1 MAIQNNYNNY
11 IKRQK
16 QNSTGNFRDKIKNS
30 LGGVAVGNATAKKT
44 PSMMGQTGQ
53 VKTVGTLG
61 VNNAPKPVTT
71 PTTPQPTVQ
80 DPVSQRKPYEM
91 SERIFTPQTTPNVLE
106 STTQAHNTT
115 SAPTTPQAITTTPN
129 TAPVGMVSQSE
140 ISRALNVEPT
150 EPMTVSDVVQI
161 NEIASNPQ
169 VQSRAYSSGKTPQQ
183 LAQELL
189 EQQKEQMRKDWE
201 LKQQELEMQKNQAQQ
216 SYDQS
221 LKDADKTYQETN
233 DTLNEARYKQQKEL
247 AISGESRGIQYSPQQ
262 LGLEQVANI
271 NHNKNLAEASNKRN
285 ELLNNLSIQLGQAM
299 ANINLGL
306 QNATNEYN
314 KALGTLTSD
323 YQKQMMDW
331 EWDEQKTAEER
342 KWQEE
347 QAQKDRDFQK
357 MMQELS
363 QQWQAEQN
371 ALDRAQGKSGGG
383 YGGYSYGGRG
393 RSYSAWGRGRSRS
406 SYDNWTNYGGYSND
420 LDLSTNEGLEAYVGT
435 GKEYLTDYYNA
446 VKSGGFYDLNDRGR
460 AYKSAYDELMN
471 TTKGLKNNEK
481 AIEQFND
488 AYDVGLKHL
497 YNRAK
502 ATSTNTPLKVGDTLI
517 KPLTPLREE
526 AIIRN
531 KARSKY
537 NEADFYSKY
546 ARTPE
551 QRKTADLHKSIQGG
565 YLKTADKMNA
575 LVKKHGLDPKS
586 STSTKKTNT
595 KVSKSVSN
603 LKNASS
609 NVKKAQESRKT
620 LNKTTTK
627 QKTTKSASNLKNT
640 KENIKKAQ
648 ASRKNIKKTTT
659 KNTTTK
665 QKVSKS
671 LSNIKKNIAKLFKR
685 K

>member
-30 LGGVAVGNATAKKT
+30 LGGVATNNTTVNKT
-44 PSMMGQTGQ
+44 PSMIGQTGQ
-53 VKTVGTLG
+53 LKTTGTLG
-61 VNNAPKPVTT
+61 VNNAPKPMNTPNPAVTPQPTVQAPTSQYKPYEMGERIFTPQARQNAVEPITQPQNATPT
-71 PTTPQPTVQ
+71 PTTPQPT
-80 DPVSQRKPYEM
+80 
-91 SERIFTPQTTPNVLE
+91 
-106 STTQAHNTT
+106 
-115 SAPTTPQAITTTPN
+115 APTSDV
-129 TAPVGMVSQSE
+129 APVGMVSQSE
-140 ISRALNVEPT
+140 INKALSVEPT
-150 EPMTVSDVVQI
+150 EPITASDVAQI
-161 NEIASNPQ
+161 NELANNPE

-201 LKQQELEMQKNQAQQ
+201 IKQKELELQKNQAQQ

-221 LKDADKTYQETN
+221 LKDADKTYQQTN

-314 KALGTLTSD
+314 KALGNLTSD

-331 EWDEQKTAEER
+331 EWDDKKTAEER

-347 QAQKDRDFQK
+347 QAQKDRDFQQ

-363 QQWQAEQN
+363 QKWQAEQN
-371 ALDRAQGKSGGG
+371 ALDRAQNKRSGGG
-383 YGGYSYGGRG
+383 YGGYSYSGGR
-393 RSYSAWGRGRSRS
+393 RNYSGWHKGRSRGAYS
-406 SYDNWTNYGGYSND
+406 NWRNYGGYEND
-420 LDLSTNEGLEAYVGT
+420 LDLSTKEGLEAFVGT
-435 GKEYLTDYYNA
+435 GKEYLTDYYNG
-446 VKSGGFYDLNDRGR
+446 VKAGGFYDLNDRG
-460 AYKSAYDELMN
+460 AVYKSAYDEVMKA
-471 TTKGLKNNEK
+471 TKGLKNNEK
-481 AIEQFND
+481 AIKQFED

-551 QRKTADLHKSIQGG
+551 QRKSAEMHKGIQEG

-575 LVKKHGLDPKS
+575 LVKKHGLESKSDKTKNKTTVKKVSEKAIKNNQKAIKS
-586 STSTKKTNT
+586 S
-595 KVSKSVSN
+595 SN
-603 LKNASS
+603 FKDLGKNIS
-609 NVKKAQESRKT
+609 KAQE
-620 LNKTTTK
+620 
-627 QKTTKSASNLKNT
+627 
-640 KENIKKAQ
+640 
-648 ASRKNIKKTTT
+648 SRKNIKKTTS
-659 KNTTTK
+659 KEKRNTSLNKFK
-665 QKVSKS
+665 Q
-671 LSNIKKNIAKLFKR
+671 NIAKLFKR